1 MRAMERELVLED
13 IGMPSSGSTEAA
25 TLVSHENG
33 FATIL
38 RTLPSRAMGEAAAR
52 SGEKAE
58 RAA

>member
-1 MRAMERELVLED
+1 MVLED